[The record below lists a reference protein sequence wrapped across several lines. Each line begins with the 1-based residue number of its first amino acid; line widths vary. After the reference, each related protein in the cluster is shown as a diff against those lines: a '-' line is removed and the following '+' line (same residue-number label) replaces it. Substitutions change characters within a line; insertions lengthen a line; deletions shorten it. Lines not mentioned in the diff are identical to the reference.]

1 MIENKKNY
9 YVIVIAILLIMLI
22 LNVLSFFKKDSAWN
36 LETIKVGGV
45 ENMELVKELYN
56 SESYKAQQGAAID
69 QALAQINMAEGQVNE
84 NILDN
89 LSGEMED
96 LNEENNEEVELTD
109 GNENNEMMSIL
120 EEIKASTPIHG
131 DKNARF
137 TILEYSEFLC
147 PYCKRQSDQG
157 TINSVLEEYP
167 TEVNA
172 VFRNFIVHGAAAKLG
187 EGIVCAGELG
197 TEKEYFNLIEEAFAY
212 EGNINVDS
220 LLDIADK
227 VGLNKKDM
235 EKCIEE
241 GRYTEEVNNQ
251 SSEGRQLFGVSGTPG
266 NVIIDKNTGKFVL
279 IPGAYPP
286 EKFIEEIEKLK
297 SGE

>member
-36 LETIKVGGV
+36 LETIKVWGV

-89 LSGEMED
+89 LSWEMED

-109 GNENNEMMSIL
+109 WNENNEMMSIL

-172 VFRNFIVHGAAAKLG
+172 VFRNFIVHGAAAKLW
-187 EGIVCAGELG
+187 EGIVCAWELG

-212 EGNINVDS
+212 EWNINVDS

-227 VGLNKKDM
+227 VWLNKKDM

-251 SSEGRQLFGVSGTPG
+251 SSEWRQLFGVSGTPG

-286 EKFIEEIEKLK
+286 EKFIEEIENLK